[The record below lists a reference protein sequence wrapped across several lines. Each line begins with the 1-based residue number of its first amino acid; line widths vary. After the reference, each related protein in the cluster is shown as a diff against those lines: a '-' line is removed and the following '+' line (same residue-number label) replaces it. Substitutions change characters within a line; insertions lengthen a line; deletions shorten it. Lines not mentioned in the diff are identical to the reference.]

1 MEGSPLSIYSILLKI
16 QYPSLLWGLGTA
28 IGELPPYF
36 VARAA
41 RLKGEKLKELEDT
54 FTEHE
59 GESHFMHK
67 VKERVFEYVQNFG
80 FVAIM
85 LFASI
90 PNPLFDLAG
99 ILIYIYTYMR

>member
-1 MEGSPLSIYSILLKI
+1 LSE
-16 QYPSLLWGLGTA
+16 Q
-28 IGELPPYF
+28 
-36 VARAA
+36 
-41 RLKGEKLKELEDT
+41 
-54 FTEHE
+54 E

-67 VKERVFEYVQNFG
+67 MKQRIFEYIQNYG

-99 ILIYIYTYMR
+99 KLIYA